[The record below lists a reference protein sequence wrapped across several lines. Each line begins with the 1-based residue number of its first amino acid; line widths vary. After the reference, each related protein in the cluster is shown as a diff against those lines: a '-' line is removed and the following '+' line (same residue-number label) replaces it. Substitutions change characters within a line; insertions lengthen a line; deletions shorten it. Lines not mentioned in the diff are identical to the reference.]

1 MRMKTRLAQ
10 NGYVIRAAR
19 RAALGMLAVTL
30 TIASG
35 AVAQS
40 SEGTHP
46 CDLSDLCKAM
56 YAVISQ
62 RKAIEIRPPMPLAGL
77 LPTMS
82 AADIRT
88 YENNLR
94 NLENQNFNA
103 QIVDHISQ
111 RFGHGLSSADR
122 ARTLSYVRD
131 PDLKGWLFHL
141 AKVIDSPPAM
151 MNAEL
156 DRMAQAYVFETPN
169 LKVAFN
175 PVRDSITD
183 LHQKLEDLNDKLELG
198 TLCINDKDDDSD
210 GFIDG
215 KDPDCALGTTDTD
228 EIKARRTEI
237 LVDRSNLY
245 FTVRDSAARFRT
257 LKSVFGSQVVR
268 QNGTVADLQ
277 SNLASVLEETFFNH
291 FNVDYDKVLI
301 NAGMGPGGYEPTI
314 HSQMFSTFHDLLSSV
329 IKHPAMLVYL
339 DNRANKFDLVNK
351 VASNQNLG
359 RELLELH
366 TLGLGPDRGWRGAD
380 GSIQP
385 KLYTQ
390 KDVENSALV
399 LTGLNVGAGKMD
411 EMGAF
416 KYGTEVNYLAHVPDY
431 LGSEQ
436 TSPVVMGKRFCLFDG
451 VVRNGTERCGLKPA
465 NIVALE
471 KSSKAADKARLK
483 SIMVSKINT
492 QLDNYLRFLS
502 NHERTKINIC
512 TKLVNRFV
520 VPDYIPTG
528 VPTGV
533 VDDLATRIDE
543 SMVMVE
549 VQRSAVVDRCIA
561 AWGQDGDLKA
571 IYRAILTSPQVW
583 AARNYQR
590 MTKNPNDL
598 VISAIRASGV
608 TVKDFTNAKE
618 VKALG
623 VQLKAE
629 IGYLGLP
636 YRQWDT
642 PTGYNER
649 FGWMS
654 QGYLVRWIS
663 SSFRLASFLE
673 SRSDV
678 GERGAEHYAPI
689 MGIASGGELTGSKEQ
704 SCRVLVDSNNQPDGK
719 KRYEFVRQ
727 LLGYGNLRTEA
738 NLQLLGYGNL
748 RTEANLQLLGFGDV
762 RTEAI
767 LKLLGYWDVR
777 TEANLIRVKTERMM
791 SKDGSDGTGENYLM
805 VKQKINGAWGPS
817 CVKSGLTTITASP
830 RFLRQ

>member
-237 LVDRSNLY
+237 LLDRSNLY

-380 GSIQP
+380 GSKQP

-399 LTGLNVGAGKMD
+399 LTGLNVGAGKKD
-411 EMGAF
+411 ATGAF
-416 KYGTEVNYLAHVPDY
+416 KYGTQVNYLAHVPDY
-431 LGSEQ
+431 GDKTQTEQ

-451 VVRNGTERCGLKPA
+451 VIRNGTERCGLKPA
-465 NIVALE
+465 IIVRLE
-471 KSSKAADKARLK
+471 ESSEVADKEKLN
-483 SIMVSKINT
+483 SFMVGKINT
-492 QLDNYLRFLS
+492 QLNNYLRFLS
-502 NHERTKINIC
+502 NLERTKINIC

-528 VPTGV
+528 VGDVLETP
-533 VDDLATRIDE
+533 INE
-543 SMVMVE
+543 SMVE

-649 FGWMS
+649 YGWMN

-673 SRSDV
+673 SRSAMI
-678 GERGAEHYAPI
+678 GAEHYAPI
-689 MGIASGGELTGSKEQ
+689 MGIASAGELTGSTEQ
-704 SCRVLVDSNNQPDGK
+704 SCRALVDTNNQPDGK

-727 LLGYGNLRTEA
+727 LLGYG
-738 NLQLLGYGNL
+738 
-748 RTEANLQLLGFGDV
+748 
-762 RTEAI
+762 
-767 LKLLGYWDVR
+767 DVR

-805 VKQKINGAWGPS
+805 VKQKIDGAWGPS

-830 RFLRQ
+830 RLVSL

>member
-10 NGYVIRAAR
+10 NGYVVRAAR

-30 TIASG
+30 TIVSG

-40 SEGTHP
+40 SEGAHP
-46 CDLSDLCKAM
+46 CDQSDLCKAI
-56 YAVISQ
+56 YEVISQ
-62 RKAIEIRPPMPLAGL
+62 RKASEIEPLMPTLVRL

-88 YENNLR
+88 GV
-94 NLENQNFNA
+94 NQDLNA
-103 QIVDHISQ
+103 QIMDHISQ

-151 MNAEL
+151 TNAEL
-156 DRMAQAYVFETPN
+156 NRMAQAYVFETPN
-169 LKVAFN
+169 FKVAFN
-175 PVRDSITD
+175 PVTESITE
-183 LHQKLEDLNDKLELG
+183 LYQKQEALKDKLELG
-198 TLCINDKDDDSD
+198 KLCINGKDDDSD

-215 KDPDCALGTTDTD
+215 NDPDCASLMTDTEAGD
-228 EIKARRTEI
+228 LRAKIIQDWAF
-237 LVDRSNLY
+237 LV
-245 FTVRDSAARFRT
+245 FTVRNSAAQFRT

-291 FNVDYDKVLI
+291 FNVDYNKAMI
-301 NAGMGPGGYEPTI
+301 NGGMGPGGYERTI
-314 HSQMFSTFHDLLSSV
+314 HSQMFSTFHNLLSHV

-339 DNRANKFDLVNK
+339 DNQANKFDLVNK

-366 TLGLGPDRGWRGAD
+366 TLGLGPDKTWRGAD
-380 GSIQP
+380 GSMQP

-390 KDVENSALV
+390 EDVENSALV

-416 KYGTEVNYLAHVPDY
+416 KYGTEINYLAHVPDY
-431 LGSEQ
+431 LGTEQ
-436 TSPVVMGKRFCLFDG
+436 TSPAVMGKRFCLFDG
-451 VVRNGTERCGLKPA
+451 VIRNGTESCGPKPT
-465 NIVALE
+465 NIVTLE
-471 KSSKAADKARLK
+471 KSSKVADKEKLK
-483 SIMVSKINT
+483 SIMVGKINT
-492 QLDNYLRFLS
+492 QLDNYLRILS

-520 VPDYIPTG
+520 LPDYIPTG
-528 VPTGV
+528 V
-533 VDDLATRIDE
+533 DDDTATPYIDE
-543 SMVMVE
+543 SRVE
-549 VQRSAVVDRCIA
+549 VQRSAVVDRCMA
-561 AWGQDGDLKA
+561 AWGQNGDLKA

-583 AARNYQR
+583 AAHNYQR

-608 TVKDFTNAKE
+608 TTNDFIEAKE
-618 VKALG
+618 VVALG
-623 VQLKAE
+623 AQLKAE
-629 IGYLGLP
+629 IDYLGLP
-636 YRQWDT
+636 YRQWIT

-649 FGWMS
+649 FGWMN
-654 QGYLVRWIS
+654 QGYLVRWLS

-673 SRSDV
+673 SRSAMI
-678 GERGAEHYAPI
+678 GAEHYAPI
-689 MGIASGGELTGSKEQ
+689 MGIASAGELTGSTEQ
-704 SCRVLVDSNNQPDGK
+704 SCRALVDTNNQPDGK

-727 LLGYGNLRTEA
+727 LLGYGDARNE
-738 NLQLLGYGNL
+738 N
-748 RTEANLQLLGFGDV
+748 
-762 RTEAI
+762 I
-767 LKLLGYWDVR
+767 
-777 TEANLIRVKTERMM
+777 LIRVKTERMM
-791 SKDGSDGTGENYLM
+791 SKDGSAGTGENYLM
-805 VKQKINGAWGPS
+805 VKQKIDGAWGPS
-817 CVKSGLTTITASP
+817 CIKSVLTTITASP

>member
-46 CDLSDLCKAM
+46 CDQSDLCKAM

-62 RKAIEIRPPMPLAGL
+62 RKASEIEPLMPTLVRL

-82 AADIRT
+82 ADDIRT
-88 YENNLR
+88 WV
-94 NLENQNFNA
+94 NQDLNA

-122 ARTLSYVRD
+122 ARTLSDVTD

-141 AKVIDSPPAM
+141 AKVIDSPPGM
-151 MNAEL
+151 TNVEL
-156 DRMAQAYVFETPN
+156 NRMAEAYNFVTPN
-169 LKVAFN
+169 FQVAFN

-215 KDPDCALGTTDTD
+215 NDPDCALGTTDTD

-245 FTVRDSAARFRT
+245 FTVRNSAAQFRT

-301 NAGMGPGGYEPTI
+301 NAGMGPGGYERTI
-314 HSQMFSTFHDLLSSV
+314 HSKMFSTFHNLLSHV

-339 DNRANKFDLVNK
+339 DNQANKFDLVNK

-366 TLGLGPDRGWRGAD
+366 TLGLGPDRVWRGAD

-399 LTGLNVGAGKMD
+399 LTGLNVGAGKKD
-411 EMGAF
+411 ATGAF

-431 LGSEQ
+431 GDKKQTEQ

-451 VVRNGTERCGLKPA
+451 VIRNGTERCGLKPA
-465 NIVALE
+465 IIVTLE
-471 KSSKAADKARLK
+471 KSSKVADKVELNSR
-483 SIMVSKINT
+483 MVNKINT

-533 VDDLATRIDE
+533 GDDLETRIDE
-543 SMVMVE
+543 SIVE

-583 AARNYQR
+583 AARNYKR
-590 MTKNPNDL
+590 MAKNPIDL

-608 TVKDFTNAKE
+608 TVKDFTDAEE

-629 IGYLGLP
+629 IDYLGLP

-649 FGWMS
+649 YGWMS

-673 SRSDV
+673 SRSSVD
-678 GERGAEHYAPI
+678 AAHYAPI
-689 MGIASGGELTGSKEQ
+689 MGIPSAGELTGSKEQ
-704 SCRVLVDSNNQPDGK
+704 SCRALVDSNNQPDGK

-727 LLGYGNLRTEA
+727 LLGYG
-738 NLQLLGYGNL
+738 
-748 RTEANLQLLGFGDV
+748 DV
-762 RTEAI
+762 RTEA
-767 LKLLGYWDVR
+767 
-777 TEANLIRVKTERMM
+777 TLIRVKTERMM
-791 SKDGSDGTGENYLM
+791 SKDGSAGTGENYLM
-805 VKQKINGAWGPS
+805 VKQKINGEWGPS

-830 RFLRQ
+830 RFLIQ

>member
-46 CDLSDLCKAM
+46 CDQSDLCKAI
-56 YAVISQ
+56 YEVISQ
-62 RKAIEIRPPMPLAGL
+62 RKAIEIGPPMPLAGL

-103 QIVDHISQ
+103 RIVDHISQ

-122 ARTLSYVRD
+122 ARTLSEVTD
-131 PDLKGWLFHL
+131 LDLKGWLFHL
-141 AKVIDSPPAM
+141 AKVIDSPPGM
-151 MNAEL
+151 TNVEL
-156 DRMAQAYVFETPN
+156 NRMAEAYNFVTPN
-169 LKVAFN
+169 FQVAFN

-198 TLCINDKDDDSD
+198 TLCINRKDDDSD

-215 KDPDCALGTTDTD
+215 NDPDCALGTTDTD
-228 EIKARRTEI
+228 EITALRTKI

-245 FTVRDSAARFRT
+245 FTVRNSAARFRT
-257 LKSVFGSQVVR
+257 LKSVFGSQLVKDD
-268 QNGTVADLQ
+268 GTVADLQ

-301 NAGMGPGGYEPTI
+301 NAGMGPGGYERTI
-314 HSQMFSTFHDLLSSV
+314 HSKMFSTFYNLLSSV
-329 IKHPAMLVYL
+329 IRHPAMLVYL
-339 DNRANKFDLVNK
+339 DNQANKFDLVNK

-380 GSIQP
+380 GSKQP

-390 KDVENSALV
+390 EDVENSALV

-416 KYGTEVNYLAHVPDY
+416 KYGTKVNYLAHVPDY
-431 LGSEQ
+431 GDKEQTEQ

-451 VVRNGTERCGLKPA
+451 VIRNKTESCGLKPA

-471 KSSKAADKARLK
+471 KSSKVADKVELN
-483 SIMVSKINT
+483 SFMVGKINT
-492 QLDNYLRFLS
+492 QLNNYLRFLS

-528 VPTGV
+528 VADYP
-533 VDDLATRIDE
+533 ATRADE
-543 SMVMVE
+543 SKRE
-549 VQRSAVVDRCIA
+549 EQRSTVVERCIA

-608 TVKDFTNAKE
+608 TVKDFTNAEE

-629 IGYLGLP
+629 IDYLGLP

-642 PTGYNER
+642 PTGYNELY
-649 FGWMS
+649 GWMS

-738 NLQLLGYGNL
+738 NLQLLG
-748 RTEANLQLLGFGDV
+748 FGDV

-777 TEANLIRVKTERMM
+777 TEANLIRVKTEHMM
-791 SKDGSDGTGENYLM
+791 SKDGSAGTGENYLM
-805 VKQKINGAWGPS
+805 VKQKINSLWGPS

-830 RFLRQ
+830 RFLIQ

>member
-237 LVDRSNLY
+237 LLDRSNLY

-380 GSIQP
+380 GSKQP

-399 LTGLNVGAGKMD
+399 LTGLNVGAGKKD
-411 EMGAF
+411 ATGAF
-416 KYGTEVNYLAHVPDY
+416 KYGTQVNYLAHVPDY
-431 LGSEQ
+431 GDKTQTEQ

-451 VVRNGTERCGLKPA
+451 VIRNGTERCGLKPA
-465 NIVALE
+465 IIVRLE
-471 KSSKAADKARLK
+471 ESSEVADKEKLN
-483 SIMVSKINT
+483 SFMVGKINT
-492 QLDNYLRFLS
+492 QLNNYLRFLS
-502 NHERTKINIC
+502 NLERTKINIC

-528 VPTGV
+528 VGDVLETP
-533 VDDLATRIDE
+533 INE
-543 SMVMVE
+543 SMVE

-673 SRSDV
+673 SRSAMI
-678 GERGAEHYAPI
+678 GAEHYAPI
-689 MGIASGGELTGSKEQ
+689 MGIASAGELTGSTEQ
-704 SCRVLVDSNNQPDGK
+704 SCRALVDTNNQPDGK

-727 LLGYGNLRTEA
+727 LLGYG
-738 NLQLLGYGNL
+738 
-748 RTEANLQLLGFGDV
+748 
-762 RTEAI
+762 
-767 LKLLGYWDVR
+767 DVR
-777 TEANLIRVKTERMM
+777 TEANLIRVKTERRM

-805 VKQKINGAWGPS
+805 VKQKIDGAWGPS

>member
-46 CDLSDLCKAM
+46 CDQSDLCKAI
-56 YAVISQ
+56 YEVISQ
-62 RKAIEIRPPMPLAGL
+62 RKASEIEPLMPTLVRL
-77 LPTMS
+77 LPEMS
-82 AADIRT
+82 AADIRKWV
-88 YENNLR
+88 
-94 NLENQNFNA
+94 NQDLNA
-103 QIVDHISQ
+103 QIMDHISQ

-151 MNAEL
+151 TNAEL
-156 DRMAQAYVFETPN
+156 DRMAKAYAAVTPN

-175 PVRDSITD
+175 PVTESIAD
-183 LHQKLEDLNDKLELG
+183 FHQKLEDLNDKLELG

-245 FTVRDSAARFRT
+245 FTVRNSAAQFRT

-339 DNRANKFDLVNK
+339 DNQANKFDLVNK

-380 GSIQP
+380 GSKQP

-399 LTGLNVGAGKMD
+399 LTGLNVGAGKKD
-411 EMGAF
+411 ATGAF
-416 KYGTEVNYLAHVPDY
+416 KYGTQVNYLAHVPDY
-431 LGSEQ
+431 GDKTQTEQ

-451 VVRNGTERCGLKPA
+451 VIRNGTERCGLKPA
-465 NIVALE
+465 IIVRLE
-471 KSSKAADKARLK
+471 ESSEVADKEKLN
-483 SIMVSKINT
+483 SFMVGKINT
-492 QLDNYLRFLS
+492 QLNNYLRFLS
-502 NHERTKINIC
+502 NLERTKINIC

-528 VPTGV
+528 VGDVLETP
-533 VDDLATRIDE
+533 INE
-543 SMVMVE
+543 SMVE

-629 IGYLGLP
+629 IDYLGLP

-649 FGWMS
+649 YGWMN

-673 SRSDV
+673 SRSAMI
-678 GERGAEHYAPI
+678 GAEHYAPI
-689 MGIASGGELTGSKEQ
+689 MGIASAGELTGSTEQ
-704 SCRVLVDSNNQPDGK
+704 SCRALVDTNNQPDGK

-727 LLGYGNLRTEA
+727 LLGYG
-738 NLQLLGYGNL
+738 
-748 RTEANLQLLGFGDV
+748 
-762 RTEAI
+762 
-767 LKLLGYWDVR
+767 DVR

-805 VKQKINGAWGPS
+805 VKQKIDGAWGPS

-830 RFLRQ
+830 RLVSL

>member
-46 CDLSDLCKAM
+46 CDQSDLCKAI
-56 YAVISQ
+56 YEVISQ
-62 RKAIEIRPPMPLAGL
+62 RKASEIEPLMPTLVRL
-77 LPTMS
+77 LPEMS
-82 AADIRT
+82 AADIRKWV
-88 YENNLR
+88 
-94 NLENQNFNA
+94 NQDLNA
-103 QIVDHISQ
+103 PIMDHISQ

-151 MNAEL
+151 TNAEL
-156 DRMAQAYVFETPN
+156 DRMAKAYAAVTPN

-175 PVRDSITD
+175 PVTESIAD
-183 LHQKLEDLNDKLELG
+183 FHQKLEDLNDKLELG

-245 FTVRDSAARFRT
+245 FTVRNSAAQFRT

-339 DNRANKFDLVNK
+339 DNQANKFDLVNK

-380 GSIQP
+380 GSKQP

-399 LTGLNVGAGKMD
+399 LTGLNVGAGKKD
-411 EMGAF
+411 ATGAF
-416 KYGTEVNYLAHVPDY
+416 KYGTQVNYLAHVPDY
-431 LGSEQ
+431 GDKTQTEQ

-451 VVRNGTERCGLKPA
+451 VIRNGTERCGLKPA
-465 NIVALE
+465 IIVRLE
-471 KSSKAADKARLK
+471 ESSEVADKEKLN
-483 SIMVSKINT
+483 SFMVGKINT
-492 QLDNYLRFLS
+492 QLNNYLRFLS
-502 NHERTKINIC
+502 NLERTKINIC

-528 VPTGV
+528 VGDVLETP
-533 VDDLATRIDE
+533 INE
-543 SMVMVE
+543 SMVE

-629 IGYLGLP
+629 IDYLGLP

-649 FGWMS
+649 YGWMN

-673 SRSDV
+673 SRSAMI
-678 GERGAEHYAPI
+678 GAEHYAPI
-689 MGIASGGELTGSKEQ
+689 MGIASAGELTGSTEQ
-704 SCRVLVDSNNQPDGK
+704 SCRALVDTNNQPDGK

-727 LLGYGNLRTEA
+727 LLGYG
-738 NLQLLGYGNL
+738 
-748 RTEANLQLLGFGDV
+748 
-762 RTEAI
+762 
-767 LKLLGYWDVR
+767 DVR

-805 VKQKINGAWGPS
+805 VKQKIDGAWGPS

-830 RFLRQ
+830 RLVSL

>member
-10 NGYVIRAAR
+10 NGYVNRVAR

-35 AVAQS
+35 TLAQS

-46 CDLSDLCKAM
+46 CDQSDLCKAI
-56 YAVISQ
+56 YEVISQ
-62 RKAIEIRPPMPLAGL
+62 RKASETENVVPTLVRL

-82 AADIRT
+82 AADIRKWV
-88 YENNLR
+88 
-94 NLENQNFNA
+94 NQDLNA
-103 QIVDHISQ
+103 QIMDHISQ

-122 ARTLSYVRD
+122 TRTLSDVTD

-151 MNAEL
+151 TNAEL
-156 DRMAQAYVFETPN
+156 NRMAQAYVFETPN

-175 PVRDSITD
+175 PVTESIAE
-183 LHQKLEDLNDKLELG
+183 LYQKVEALNDKLELG
-198 TLCINDKDDDSD
+198 KLCVNRKDDDSD
-210 GFIDG
+210 GLIDG
-215 KDPDCALGTTDTD
+215 NDPDCAFGTTDTEAIAD
-228 EIKARRTEI
+228 LRAKI
-237 LVDRSNLY
+237 LVDRTTLR
-245 FTVRDSAARFRT
+245 FAVQRSAAEFRT

-291 FNVDYDKVLI
+291 FNVDYKKAMI
-301 NAGMGPGGYEPTI
+301 EGGMGPGGYERTI
-314 HSQMFSTFHDLLSSV
+314 HYGMFTTFHNLLSHV

-339 DNRANKFDLVNK
+339 DNQANRFDLKNK

-366 TLGLGPDRGWRGAD
+366 TLGLGPDKAWRAAD

-416 KYGTEVNYLAHVPDY
+416 KYGTEVNYLTHVPDY

-451 VVRNGTERCGLKPA
+451 VVRNQTESCGPKPA

-492 QLDNYLRFLS
+492 QLDNYLHILS
-502 NHERTKINIC
+502 NHERTKVNIC

-528 VPTGV
+528 V
-533 VDDLATRIDE
+533 DDDPATRADE
-543 SMVMVE
+543 SKTE
-549 VQRSAVVDRCIA
+549 VQRAAVIERCVA
-561 AWGQDGDLKA
+561 AWGQNGDLKA

-598 VISAIRASGV
+598 VISAIRASGI
-608 TVKDFTNAKE
+608 TVSDFADAKE
-618 VKALG
+618 VVALG
-623 VQLKAE
+623 AKLKAE
-629 IGYLGLP
+629 IDYLGLP
-636 YRQWDT
+636 YRQWMT

-649 FGWMS
+649 FGWIS

-663 SSFRLASFLE
+663 SSFRLASYLE
-673 SRSDV
+673 SRSGV
-678 GERGAEHYAPI
+678 RVAEQYAPI
-689 MGIASGGELTGSKEQ
+689 MGILSAGGLPGSKEEQ
-704 SCRVLVDSNNQPDGK
+704 CRALVDSNNQPDGK

-727 LLGYGNLRTEA
+727 LLGYGDARIEA
-738 NLQLLGYGNL
+738 S
-748 RTEANLQLLGFGDV
+748 
-762 RTEAI
+762 
-767 LKLLGYWDVR
+767 
-777 TEANLIRVKTERMM
+777 LIRVKTERMM
-791 SKDGSDGTGENYLM
+791 SKDGSAGTGENYLM

-817 CVKSGLTTITASP
+817 CVKSGLTSITASP

>member
-46 CDLSDLCKAM
+46 CDQSDLCKAI
-56 YAVISQ
+56 YEVISQ
-62 RKAIEIRPPMPLAGL
+62 RKAIEIRPPMPLAGPL
-77 LPTMS
+77 PPTMS

-103 QIVDHISQ
+103 QIMDHISQ

-151 MNAEL
+151 TNAEL
-156 DRMAQAYVFETPN
+156 DRMAKAYAAVTPN

-175 PVRDSITD
+175 PVTVSIAD

-198 TLCINDKDDDSD
+198 TLCINYKDDDSD

-245 FTVRDSAARFRT
+245 FTVRNSAAQFRT

-339 DNRANKFDLVNK
+339 DNQANKFDLVNK

-380 GSIQP
+380 GSRQP

-390 KDVENSALV
+390 EDVKNSALV
-399 LTGLNVGAGKMD
+399 LTGLNVGAGKKD
-411 EMGAF
+411 ATGAF

-465 NIVALE
+465 DIVALE
-471 KSSKAADKARLK
+471 KSSEVADKVELN
-483 SIMVSKINT
+483 SFMVDKINT
-492 QLDNYLRFLS
+492 QLNNYLRFLS
-502 NHERTKINIC
+502 NHERTKVNIC

-520 VPDYIPTG
+520 VAAYTPTEDD
-528 VPTGV
+528 
-533 VDDLATRIDE
+533 DDLATRIDE
-543 SMVMVE
+543 SMRE
-549 VQRSAVVDRCIA
+549 EQRSAVVDRCIA

-583 AARNYQR
+583 AARNYER

-629 IGYLGLP
+629 IDYLGLP

-649 FGWMS
+649 YGWMN

-673 SRSDV
+673 SRSAMI
-678 GERGAEHYAPI
+678 GAEHYAPI
-689 MGIASGGELTGSKEQ
+689 MGIASAGELTGSKEQ
-704 SCRVLVDSNNQPDGK
+704 SCRALVDSNNQPDGK
-719 KRYEFVRQ
+719 KRYEFVR
-727 LLGYGNLRTEA
+727 
-738 NLQLLGYGNL
+738 QLLGYGNL

-791 SKDGSDGTGENYLM
+791 SKDGSAGTGENYLM